1 MKDLIDQPAAAGR
14 RADAIVVFGV
24 TGDLAGKKIFP
35 ASAGPAAHGCLEVP
49 VIGVGC
55 TR

>member
-1 MKDLIDQPAAAGR
+1 MKDLIDQAAAAER
-14 RADAIVVFGV
+14 RADAVVVFGV

-35 ASAGPAAHGCLEVP
+35 ASAGPAARGRLKAP
-49 VIGVGC
+49 VIGAGR

>member
-1 MKDLIDQPAAAGR
+1 MKDLIDQATAAER
-14 RADAIVVFGV
+14 RADAIVVFGG
-24 TGDLAGKKIFP
+24 TGDPAGKKIFP
-35 ASAGPAAHGCLEVP
+35 ASAGPAARGRLEVP